1 MTDDDRP
8 PGESASATPK
18 TGGGVDEEST
28 EGREEMMTETD
39 ENGEG
44 SGLSDGEGA
53 TPKRE
58 LLTGS
63 RRIEGSIRWKWGI
76 GALIPAAIVGVV
88 VGAISVIVLEW
99 GPLPGV
105 GAVALVAILGVGHV
119 LLLYRSWQYEVR
131 EDALYLERGVIT
143 HVKTVVP
150 FVRVQHID
158 TSRGPVDRLLGLSS
172 LVVYTAGSRG
182 ADVTIPGLTPEDA
195 EDLQERL
202 KMLAKE
208 STGDDA
214 V

>member
-1 MTDDDRP
+1 
-8 PGESASATPK
+8 
-18 TGGGVDEEST
+18 
-28 EGREEMMTETD
+28 MTETD
-39 ENGEG
+39 ENGERG
-44 SGLSDGEGA
+44 GLSDGERNI
-53 TPKRE
+53 PKEE

-63 RRIEGSIRWKWGI
+63 RRIEGSIRWKWGL
-76 GALIPAAIVGVV
+76 GALFVAAVAGIV

-131 EDALYLERGVIT
+131 KDALSLERGVIT

-158 TSRGPVDRLLGLSS
+158 TSRGPIDRLLGLSS

-202 KMLAKE
+202 KLLAKE